1 MEYETIRYE
10 TAGGIGR
17 ITFCRPEAMNAITP
31 TMLNE
36 TRAAVSRAGKDEEAK
51 IIVLTGEG
59 KAFSAGV
66 DLKWLKGRHLEGGKV
81 GSALDD
87 PARTLIEAIRSVPK
101 VVIALV
107 NGFCLTGAL
116 EIVLACDLVISSEDA
131 LFGDTHAKW
140 GLRPTWGMS
149 ARLPHRV
156 GFLKAKEVSFTAD
169 WVTAKEAER
178 IGLINLAVPA
188 DRLED
193 TLQAMASK
201 IMANSRQS
209 VAAYKRL
216 YNAIE
221 DLTLERGLETER
233 LALFDIAD
241 TAERLA
247 PFLKEPGSTKE

>member
-1 MEYETIRYE
+1 MEHETIRY
-10 TAGGIGR
+10 TAAEGIGR
-17 ITFCRPEAMNAITP
+17 ITLCRPEAMNAITP

-36 TRAAVSRAGKDEEAK
+36 IRVAILKAGEDKEVK

-66 DLKWLKGRHLEGGKV
+66 DLKWLKGHHFEGGKV
-81 GSALDD
+81 GNALDD
-87 PARTLIEAIRSVPK
+87 PARKLIETIRSVPK

-107 NGFCLTGAL
+107 NGFCLTGAV

-131 LFGDTHAKW
+131 KFGDTHAKW

-169 WVTAKEAER
+169 LITAKEAEQM
-178 IGLINLAVPA
+178 GLINLAVPA
-188 DRLED
+188 DQIEK
-193 TLQAMASK
+193 TLQTMAMK
-201 IMANSRQS
+201 IMSNSQQS

-216 YNAIE
+216 YNNIE
-221 DLTLERGLETER
+221 DPTVEKGLEAERLAVFDISDTVER
-233 LALFDIAD
+233 LALF
-241 TAERLA
+241 
-247 PFLKEPGSTKE
+247 LKEPGDKK